1 MGYPHKQIIKFG
13 YIWKKAS
20 TPNQDQGLDGHDNSR
35 LWSDAEHGQFRL
47 SPQAQLLKERAQKYH
62 IIISTLWQRRSESS
76 ADASLL
82 STSMQTTKYLVPLVT
97 VDSIFRNAMQLE
109 NLFNL

>member
-47 SPQAQLLKERAQKYH
+47 SPQAQLVKSTE
-62 IIISTLWQRRSESS
+62 ISHYNIYLVQRRSESS

-109 NLFNL
+109 NLFNF